1 MFNVSRVNAIEI
13 NPTIFSPA
21 KNFNTVAALINTI
34 IPNVLIISGIVFLII
49 LIYAGFQLIAAG
61 QVDPQK
67 WEKTRQTLTQAVIGL
82 IIIVIAYWVVI
93 LIQQVT
99 GVNITSPPGT
109 L

>member
-1 MFNVSRVNAIEI
+1 MFNVSRINAVEI

-21 KNFNTVAALINTI
+21 KNFDTVASLVNTI
-34 IPNVLIISGIVFLII
+34 IPNVLVISGVVFLLII
-49 LIYAGFQLIAAG
+49 IYAGFQLIAAG

-82 IIIVIAYWVVI
+82 IIIVVAYWLVLI
-93 LIQQVT
+93 IQQVT
-99 GVNITSPPGT
+99 GVNITNPT